1 MTDILKTISDNR
13 DLSIFSRA
21 LEITSLDQIVKGNCD
36 FTIFAPTNVAF
47 GQLSKV
53 DLGVLT
59 TDVWQLTEMVSTH
72 IIPGRFSYQDLLN
85 MCPLSQYNLMLT
97 AIDSS
102 QIQINLN
109 DGIRFGTA
117 VVLSTD
123 KSVSNGIIHVVDRVA
138 IPVCQK

>member
-21 LEITSLDQIVKGNCD
+21 LKTTSLDKIVAGNCD
-36 FTIFAPTNVAF
+36 FTIFAPTDVAF

-59 TDVWQLTEMVSTH
+59 TDIWQLTEVASTH
-72 IIPGRFSYQDLLN
+72 IIPGRFSYQDLLK
-85 MCPLSQYNLMLT
+85 MCLSRHKLRLT

-102 QIQINLN
+102 QIQIHLG
-109 DGIRFGTA
+109 DSIKFGTA

-123 KSVSNGIIHVVDRVA
+123 ESASNGIIHVVDRVA
-138 IPVCQK
+138 IPVCQN